1 MVCEVQ
7 RHQHAGASVSAGA
20 AASPLLWQRFATDIV
35 WNVTG
40 ALFNQGSTLALGLVV
55 ANVLGREQYGVYGFL
70 QSTILLFMNV
80 GQMAMGVVATKFV
93 GEYHIRD
100 KERAGRVIA
109 LCLAFSIASAAV
121 AATAAFL
128 LAPAIAASI
137 FHDVR
142 AANLVRAGVPAIF
155 FMIVAGPCS
164 GILAGFGNFRKNALA
179 GVAGGLVYFAV
190 GAAAAVRFGL
200 MAVIV
205 GIGASSGFLFAV
217 LLALVFGEARWQGVP
232 VTWRQ
237 LRSIGSERRNLF
249 DVAVPAALTGFST
262 LPAIW
267 LATAIL
273 ARQRGGMAA
282 LALFTAA
289 NSIRQVI
296 LYGPYLINNVG
307 FSVLS
312 RHRGTGDEAGFRRAF
327 WLNVFISASVAV
339 AMCAATVAGGP
350 WILRVFGPAFAG
362 GYGVLVLLAAAA
374 IPEALALGIYQ
385 LIQSRGLIWMSF
397 FFVALPRDGALVLFA
412 FLLSPRHGPFGL
424 AEAFMISVL
433 IMLTSTLLLGR
444 RHGIQP
450 AVAPAPDTV

>member
-1 MVCEVQ
+1 MVCDVE
-7 RHQHAGASVSAGA
+7 RHGHAGARVRRGLAD
-20 AASPLLWQRFATDIV
+20 SPRPWQRFATDVV

-40 ALFNQGSTLALGLVV
+40 AFFNQGSTLALGLVV

-70 QSTILLFMNV
+70 QSTMLLFMNV

-93 GEYHIRD
+93 GEYHVRE

-109 LCLAFSIASAAV
+109 LCLTFSFASAAV
-121 AATAAFL
+121 AAATAFL
-128 LAPAIAASI
+128 LAPAIAATV

-142 AANLVRAGVPAIF
+142 AASLIRIAVPAIF
-155 FMIVAGPCS
+155 FTIVAGPCS

-179 GVAGGLVYFAV
+179 GVAGGLVYIAV
-190 GAAAAVRFGL
+190 GAVAAMRLGL
-200 MAVIV
+200 TAVIA
-205 GIGASSGFLFAV
+205 GIGASAGFLCAV
-217 LLALVFGEARWQGVP
+217 LLVLVVREAKRHEVP
-232 VTWRQ
+232 VGLRQ
-237 LRSIGSERRNLF
+237 LRAIGSERRNLL

-273 ARQRGGMAA
+273 ARQQGGIAA

-289 NSIRQVI
+289 NSVRQVI

-312 RHRGTGDEAGFRRAF
+312 RHRGTGDDAGFRRVF
-327 WLNVFISASVAV
+327 WMNVLASTAVAV
-339 AMCAATVAGGP
+339 ALCAATIVGGP
-350 WILRVFGPAFAG
+350 WILRAFGRTFAG
-362 GYGVLVLLAAAA
+362 GYPILALLAAAT

-397 FFVALPRDGALVLFA
+397 FFVALPRDGALVVFA
-412 FLLSPRHGPFGL
+412 FLLAPRHGALGL

-433 IMLTSTLLLGR
+433 IMLTWTLLLAR
-444 RHGIQP
+444 RLGIQP
-450 AVAPAPDTV
+450 AAAPAVRTV